1 MQIITKGR
9 SYTVLATLAILLL
22 AGCYPQGPEYAED
35 LDLVITYHKDDYD
48 FQSKG
53 KYAMPDKIVKIT
65 GNLVAGDEPSYIP
78 DAVATAILTMIENNM
93 TELGWERVELGE
105 NPDMLL
111 TPASWETTTIL
122 YYYDYWYWWYGGYYP
137 GWGGYYPAYVT
148 TYSTGTLIMGL
159 VDPEAV
165 AANGNPV
172 VQWSGALN
180 GVLTGYYDANR
191 ISKGIDQIFD
201 QSPYLKTN

>member
-1 MQIITKGR
+1 MQIITKAR

-22 AGCYPQGPEYAED
+22 AGCYPQGTEYVED

-53 KYAMPDKIVKIT
+53 TYAMPDKIVKIT
-65 GNLVAGDEPSYIP
+65 GNLVEGDEPSYIP
-78 DAVATAILTMIENNM
+78 DAVAAVILADIDANM
-93 TELGWERVELGE
+93 SELGWEKVEFFE
-105 NPDMLL
+105 DADMLL

-137 GWGGYYPAYVT
+137 GWGGYYPGYVT
-148 TYSTGTLIMGL
+148 TYSTGTLIMG
-159 VDPEAV
+159 VIDPEAI

-172 VQWSGALN
+172 VQWSGAIN
-180 GVLTGYYDANR
+180 GVLTGYYDATR
-191 ISKGIDQIFD
+191 VTKGIDQIFL
-201 QSPYLKTN
+201 QSP